1 MGMTAS
7 DWPVS
12 HVVKRSQTID
22 PNPASLLSIVV
33 SGLIMRLKAKE
44 LCSDPDFKASLG
56 REDHSKCAGSQM
68 LLMQQTE
75 DDAIYN
81 NKMLQVADDDMED
94 EFETDGESKK
104 KMKTKNFNCM
114 KFSQTKGSFR
124 SHCLNKS
131 H

>member
-1 MGMTAS
+1 MKCLDQFISDRSCCNETQAVGMTAS

-22 PNPASLLSIVV
+22 PNPASLLSIAV
-33 SGLIMRLKAKE
+33 SGLIMRLKGKE

-81 NKMLQVADDDMED
+81 NKC
-94 EFETDGESKK
+94 FK
-104 KMKTKNFNCM
+104 
-114 KFSQTKGSFR
+114 
-124 SHCLNKS
+124 
-131 H
+131 